1 MEPSNSSPLKPCEA
15 PPPLLDQPAFQV
27 SSGAETS
34 PPFSSLRTSPGFSR
48 SEQGVG
54 TQETARPHSGA
65 YTDNTT
71 PAALAK
77 GGSYLPAQPSRP
89 AGGAGAV
96 RRRLRPV
103 WAEPIGLGPTTSGQ
117 TGTATRS
124 CPLWP
129 PSVGW
134 PGTRGHMCLPPEED
148 HVGTARRGSRHLR
161 LGVAGRAATGD
172 PPTCCPR
179 RPGARDPGAAN

>member
-15 PPPLLDQPAFQV
+15 PPPLRDQPAVQV
-27 SSGAETS
+27 SSGVETS
-34 PPFSSLRTSPGFSR
+34 PPLLSLWTSPGFSR
-48 SEQGVG
+48 SEPGVG
-54 TQETARPHSGA
+54 TLETARSHSGA

-77 GGSYLPAQPSRP
+77 GGSYLTAQPSRR

-96 RRRLRPV
+96 RQRLRPV
-103 WAEPIGLGPTTSGQ
+103 WAEPTGLGLTTSSR

-124 CPLWP
+124 CPLGP

-134 PGTRGHMCLPPEED
+134 PGTRSHMSLPPEED
-148 HVGTARRGSRHLR
+148 HVGTAQRGSRHLR

-172 PPTCCPR
+172 PPTCCPQ
-179 RPGARDPGAAN
+179 RPGARDPGAVN